1 MAKLYL
7 VGTPI
12 GNLGDIT
19 LRAID
24 TLKMVDVIACE
35 DTRHSIGLL
44 NYYDIKSKLIACH
57 KFNEKE
63 SIDKIEGFL
72 KEDKNV
78 ALITDAGMPAISDPG
93 AILVDGLISRGYEVE
108 VVPGPTAVTSAIA
121 LSGILTPVFTFI
133 GFMPTKNRER
143 DELISSFKK
152 VKTALVIYSSPYDIN
167 KDLAYLYKVLGNRVV
182 YVVKE
187 LTKIHESSIKMN
199 LEDAQILDPK
209 GEYVLIV
216 DKGEDVEEAPTK
228 SIEEQLK
235 ELIESGV
242 DKKEAIKKV
251 AKSNKLLK
259 DDVYK
264 IALDL
269 NL

>member
-19 LRAID
+19 LRALD
-24 TLKMVDVIACE
+24 VLKSVDVIACE

-57 KFNEKE
+57 KFNERE
-63 SIDKIEGFL
+63 SIDKIEGYL
-72 KEDKNV
+72 KDDKSV

-93 AILVDGLISRGYEVE
+93 AILVDGLKSRGYEIE

-121 LSGILTPVFTFI
+121 LSGILTPVFTFL
-133 GFMPTKNRER
+133 GFLPTKTKEK
-143 DELISSFKK
+143 DALLEQFKS
-152 VKTALVIYSSPYDIN
+152 VQTALVIYSSPYDIN
-167 KDLAYLYKVLGNRVV
+167 KDLKYLYKVLGDREV
-182 YVVKE
+182 YIVKE
-187 LTKIHESSIKMN
+187 LTKIHESCVKMN
-199 LEDAQILDPK
+199 LADAELEDPK

-216 DKGEDVEEAPTK
+216 DKGETEVSMPTD
-228 SIEEQLK
+228 SIEDQLK
-235 ELIESGV
+235 EMIESGI

-251 AKSNKLLK
+251 AKLNGLQK

-264 IALDL
+264 VAI

>member
-24 TLKMVDVIACE
+24 TLKKVDVIACE

-63 SIDKIEGFL
+63 SIDKIESYL
-72 KEDKNV
+72 KEGKDV
-78 ALITDAGMPAISDPG
+78 ALVTDAGMPAISDPG
-93 AILVDGLISRGYEVE
+93 AILVDGLKNRGFDIE

-133 GFMPTKNRER
+133 GFLPTKNKEK
-143 DELISSFKK
+143 EALITSFKSAP
-152 VKTALVIYSSPYDIN
+152 TALVIYSSPYDIN
-167 KDLAYLYKVLGNRVV
+167 KDLAFLYKTLGDREV
-182 YVVKE
+182 YIVKE
-187 LTKIHESSIKMN
+187 LTKVHESSIKMN
-199 LEDAQILDPK
+199 LSEAQIDEPK

-216 DKGEDVEEAPTK
+216 DKGEQEEVLPEG

-235 ELIESGV
+235 ELIQSGV

-251 AKSNKLLK
+251 AKLNKLQK

-264 IALDL
+264 IAINID
-269 NL
+269 

>member
-19 LRAID
+19 LRALD
-24 TLKMVDVIACE
+24 TLKSVDVIACE
-35 DTRHSIGLL
+35 DTRHSMGLL

-57 KFNEKE
+57 KFNERE
-63 SIDKIEGFL
+63 SIDKIEAYL
-72 KEDKNV
+72 KDEKSV

-93 AILVDGLISRGYEVE
+93 AILVDGIKSRGYEVE

-121 LSGILTPVFTFI
+121 LSGILTPVFTFL
-133 GFMPTKNRER
+133 GFLPTKSKEK
-143 DELISSFKK
+143 DALIEQFKNI
-152 VKTALVIYSSPYDIN
+152 KTALVIYSSPYDIN
-167 KDLAYLYKVLGNRVV
+167 KDLKYLYKMLGDRDVF
-182 YVVKE
+182 VVKE
-187 LTKIHESSIKMN
+187 LTKIHESSIKMR
-199 LEDAQILDPK
+199 LQDAEIDEPK

-216 DKGEDVEEAPTK
+216 DKAEVVEEEPKA
-228 SIEEQLK
+228 SIEDQLND
-235 ELIESGV
+235 LINQGV

-251 AKSNKLLK
+251 AKQNGLLK

-264 IALDL
+264 IAIDL
-269 NL
+269 GF

>member
-19 LRAID
+19 LRALD
-24 TLKMVDVIACE
+24 TLKKVDIIACE

-63 SIDKIEGFL
+63 SIDKIEGYL
-72 KEDKNV
+72 NEGKEG

-93 AILVDGLISRGYEVE
+93 AILVDGIKSRGYEVE

-121 LSGILTPVFTFI
+121 LSGILTPVFTFL
-133 GFMPTKNRER
+133 GFLPTKTKEKDQLLEQFIN
-143 DELISSFKK
+143 
-152 VKTALVIYSSPYDIN
+152 VQTALVIYSSPYDIN
-167 KDLAYLYKVLGNRVV
+167 KDLKYLYKVLGNRDV

-187 LTKIHESSIKMN
+187 LTKIHESSIKMELKDAE
-199 LEDAQILDPK
+199 LEDPK

-216 DKGEDVEEAPTK
+216 DKGETVVSVPQG

-235 ELIESGV
+235 ELIDSGV

-251 AKSNKLLK
+251 AKLNGLQK

-264 IALDL
+264 VAIELD
-269 NL
+269 

>member
-19 LRAID
+19 LRALD
-24 TLKMVDVIACE
+24 TLKKVDIIACE

-63 SIDKIEGFL
+63 SIDKIEGYL
-72 KEDKNV
+72 KEGKDV

-93 AILVDGLISRGYEVE
+93 AILVDGLKNRGFEIE

-121 LSGILTPVFTFI
+121 LSGILTPVFTFL
-133 GFMPTKNRER
+133 GFLPTKNKEK
-143 DELISSFKK
+143 EQLIASFKSAP
-152 VKTALVIYSSPYDIN
+152 TALVIYSSPYDIN
-167 KDLAYLYKVLGNRVV
+167 KDLAFLYKALGDREV
-182 YVVKE
+182 YIVKE
-187 LTKIHESSIKMN
+187 LTKVHESAIKMD
-199 LEDAQILDPK
+199 LKDAQIDEPK

-216 DKGEDVEEAPTK
+216 DKGAMEDVVPDK

-235 ELIESGV
+235 ELIESGI

-251 AKSNKLLK
+251 AKINKLQK

-264 IALDL
+264 IAIDL
-269 NL
+269 NI

>member
-24 TLKMVDVIACE
+24 TLKKVDIIACE

-63 SIDKIEGFL
+63 SIDKIEGYL
-72 KEDKNV
+72 KEGKDV

-93 AILVDGLISRGYEVE
+93 AILVDGIKNRGYDIE
-108 VVPGPTAVTSAIA
+108 VVPGPTAVTSAIV

-133 GFMPTKNRER
+133 GFLPTKNKEK
-143 DELISSFKK
+143 EALISAFKSTP
-152 VKTALVIYSSPYDIN
+152 TALVVYSSPYDIN
-167 KDLAYLYKVLGNRVV
+167 KDLQFLYKMLGDREV

-187 LTKIHESSIKMN
+187 LTKVHESSTKMQ
-199 LEDAQILDPK
+199 LSEASIDEPK
-209 GEYVLIV
+209 GEYVLII
-216 DKGEDVEEAPTK
+216 DKGIVEENIPEA
-228 SIEEQLK
+228 SIEDQLK
-235 ELIESGV
+235 ELISQGI

-251 AKSNKLLK
+251 AKLNKLQK

-264 IALDL
+264 IAI
-269 NL
+269 NIN

>member
-24 TLKMVDVIACE
+24 TLKSVDVIACE
-35 DTRHSIGLL
+35 DTRHSMGLL

-63 SIDKIEGFL
+63 SIEKIDCYL
-72 KEDKNV
+72 SDNKSV

-93 AILVDGLISRGYEVE
+93 AILVDGLKNRGHEIEVI
-108 VVPGPTAVTSAIA
+108 PGPTAVTSAIA

-133 GFMPTKNRER
+133 GFLPTKNK
-143 DELISSFKK
+143 DKDALISSFKN
-152 VKTALVIYSSPYDIN
+152 VPSALVIYSSPYDIN
-167 KDLAYLYKVLGNRVV
+167 KDLKYLNGILGNRDV

-187 LTKIHESSIKMN
+187 LTKIHESCVKME
-199 LEDAQILDPK
+199 LQDAEIQDPK

-216 DKGEDVEEAPTK
+216 DKGADIVDEPQGT
-228 SIEEQLK
+228 IEEQLK
-235 ELIESGV
+235 ELISQGI
-242 DKKEAIKKV
+242 DKKEAIKMV
-251 AKSNKLLK
+251 AKNNKLPK
-259 DDVYK
+259 DEVYK
-264 IALDL
+264 IAIEID
-269 NL
+269 

>member
-19 LRAID
+19 LRAIE
-24 TLKMVDVIACE
+24 TLKSVDIIACE

-63 SIDKIEGFL
+63 SIDKIEAFL
-72 KEDKNV
+72 KDGKSV

-93 AILVDGLISRGYEVE
+93 AILVNGLVNRGYEVE
-108 VVPGPTAVTSAIA
+108 VVPGPTALTSAIA

-133 GFMPTKNRER
+133 GFLPTKNKER
-143 DELISSFKK
+143 DALIQAFKN
-152 VKTALVIYSSPYDIN
+152 VPTALAIYSSPYDIN
-167 KDLAYLYKVLGNRVV
+167 KDLKYLYGVLGNREV
-182 YVVKE
+182 YVIKE
-187 LTKIHESSIKMN
+187 LTKIHESCVKMN
-199 LEDAQILDPK
+199 LEEAEVVDPK

-216 DKGEDVEEAPTK
+216 DKGEDVIDAPQGTIK
-228 SIEEQLK
+228 EQLQ
-235 ELIESGV
+235 ELLNSGV
-242 DKKEAIKKV
+242 DKKEAIKMV
-251 AKSNKLLK
+251 AKNNKLPK

-264 IALDL
+264 IALEID
-269 NL
+269 

>member
-1 MAKLYL
+1 MSKLYL

-19 LRAID
+19 LRALD
-24 TLKMVDVIACE
+24 TLKSVDVIACE
-35 DTRHSIGLL
+35 DTRHSLGLL

-63 SIDKIEGFL
+63 SIDKIEVLL
-72 KEDKNV
+72 KEGKSV

-93 AILVDGLISRGYEVE
+93 AILVDGIKNRGYEVE

-121 LSGILTPVFTFI
+121 LSGILTPVFTFL
-133 GFMPTKNRER
+133 GFLPTKTKEK
-143 DELISSFKK
+143 DALISQFKN
-152 VKTALVIYSSPYDIN
+152 VSTALVIYSSPYDIN
-167 KDLAYLYKVLGNRVV
+167 KDLKYLYKVLGDREV
-182 YVVKE
+182 YIVKE
-187 LTKIHESSIKMN
+187 LTKIHESCVKMN
-199 LEDAQILDPK
+199 LSDAELDDPK

-216 DKGEDVEEAPTK
+216 DKGEEINDAPTA
-228 SIEEQLK
+228 SIEDQLK

-251 AKSNKLLK
+251 AKLNGLQK

-264 IALDL
+264 VAI